1 MPETPAQ
8 GKPSAWWLGTL
19 PWPADLYTFPD
30 RRDCRL
36 FFADGVVLRHNHACS
51 DPLSRRRLMA
61 VSAQMPEGQEAPKE
75 QGVAATVTARRLYE
89 CHDCGQMQIMPAL
102 PAGARAVCVRCDA
115 VLRHTRRDPLLLPL
129 ALNISALIL
138 FLLGATLTLMS
149 VSTAGQQRVAE
160 LVTGPVEMQQYGLW
174 EISLVVLVTTV
185 VAPLARVLCMLAV
198 LLGLRLRRPPAEL
211 RSIFAW
217 VEHLRPWSMLEIYL
231 LGLFVAYVRLRGM
244 AVVDLG
250 PAIFALGALMVVMV
264 LADFMLDSQ
273 AVWEAMEPRNR
284 RLRRTLDA
292 NPATAD
298 RPAPN
303 LRRWRIGCDTCGL
316 VSRAAP
322 GMRCSRCGFR
332 LHDRRPASLQRTWAF
347 ALAAVVLYIPAN
359 VYPVLTVMRLGSGE
373 PSTIL
378 GGVRELLEVGMWPLA
393 ALVFFASVAV
403 PVLKLVGLG
412 VLLITT
418 YTGTDWALRD
428 RTVLYRI
435 VDAIGRWSMID
446 IFMESI
452 LVALVQFG
460 QIASVY
466 PGPGA
471 IAFAAVV
478 ILTMLAARSFDPR
491 LMWDSAR
498 SRADLA

>member
-1 MPETPAQ
+1 MSGKSEVAQ
-8 GKPSAWWLGTL
+8 GP
-19 PWPADLYTFPD
+19 P
-30 RRDCRL
+30 
-36 FFADGVVLRHNHACS
+36 V
-51 DPLSRRRLMA
+51 
-61 VSAQMPEGQEAPKE
+61 
-75 QGVAATVTARRLYE
+75 VTARRLYE
-89 CHDCGQMQIMPAL
+89 CPDCGLMQIMPAL
-102 PAGARAVCVRCDA
+102 PAGSRAVCVRCEA

-138 FLLGATLTLMS
+138 FLLGSTLTLMS

-160 LVTGPVEMQQYGLW
+160 IVTGPVEMEQYGLW
-174 EISLVVLVTTV
+174 EISVVVLVTTV
-185 VAPLARVLCMLAV
+185 IAPLARVVCMLAV
-198 LLGLRLRRPPAEL
+198 LLGLRLAHPPAEL
-211 RSIFAW
+211 RTIYAW
-217 VEHLRPWSMLEIYL
+217 VEHLRPWSMVEIYL
-231 LGLFVAYVRLRGM
+231 LGLFVAYVRLSGM

-250 PAIFALGALMVVMV
+250 PAIFALGGLMVIMV
-264 LADFMLDSQ
+264 LADYTLDDQ

-284 RLRRTLDA
+284 RVRRTLDL

-298 RPAPN
+298 RPSPN
-303 LRRWRIGCDTCGL
+303 QHRWRIGCDTCGL

-332 LHDRRPASLQRTWAF
+332 LHDRKPASLQRAWAF

-359 VYPVLTVMRLGSGE
+359 VYPVLTVVRLGAGQ

-378 GGVRELLEVGMWPLA
+378 GGVRELIEVGMWPLA

-403 PVLKLVGLG
+403 PVLKLIGLG
-412 VLLITT
+412 ILLISTH
-418 YTGTDWALRD
+418 TGTGWGLHD

-460 QIASVY
+460 QVASVY

-478 ILTMLAARSFDPR
+478 ILTMLAAHSFDPR

-498 SRADLA
+498 MRTETA

>member
-1 MPETPAQ
+1 MGTTSPAP
-8 GKPSAWWLGTL
+8 GGS
-19 PWPADLYTFPD
+19 
-30 RRDCRL
+30 
-36 FFADGVVLRHNHACS
+36 
-51 DPLSRRRLMA
+51 
-61 VSAQMPEGQEAPKE
+61 PEGSPE
-75 QGVAATVTARRLYE
+75 GSLVTAPRLYE
-89 CHDCGQMQIMPAL
+89 CPDCGQMQILPAL
-102 PAGARAVCVRCDA
+102 PPGVRAVCVRCDA

-138 FLLGATLTLMS
+138 FGLGATLTLMS
-149 VSTAGQQRVAE
+149 VSTAGQQRVAD
-160 LVTGPVEMQQYGLW
+160 LVTGPAEMEQYGLW
-174 EISLVVLVTTV
+174 EIALVVLITTIA
-185 VAPLARVLCMLAV
+185 APLARVLCMLSV
-198 LLGLRLRRPPAEL
+198 LIGLRMARPPSEL
-211 RSIFAW
+211 REIYAW
-217 VEHLRPWSMLEIYL
+217 VEHVRPWSMIEIYL
-231 LGLFVAYVRLRGM
+231 LGLFVAYVRLSGIST
-244 AVVDLG
+244 VDLG
-250 PAIFALGALMVVMV
+250 PAIFALAGLMVIMV
-264 LADFMLDSQ
+264 LADFMLDRQ
-273 AVWEAMEPRNR
+273 AVWEAMEPPNR
-284 RLRRTLDA
+284 RRRRTLDQ

-298 RPAPN
+298 REAPN
-303 LRRWRIGCDTCGL
+303 THRWRIGCDTCGL

-332 LHDRRPASLQRTWAF
+332 LEVRRPGSIERTWA
-347 ALAAVVLYIPAN
+347 LAIASMVLYIPAN
-359 VYPVLTVMRLGSGE
+359 IYPVLTVVRLGAGQ

-378 GGVRELLEVGMWPLA
+378 GGVRELLELGMWPLA

-403 PVLKLVGLG
+403 PVLKLIGLG
-412 VLLITT
+412 ILLITT
-418 YTGTDWALRD
+418 HTGTGWALHD

-471 IAFAAVV
+471 IAFAGVV

-498 SRADLA
+498 IKAEMNQRQTAPQPSTQAETA